1 MKKYI
6 FAVAA
11 ISFVVSCKKIQP
23 GGNKN
28 ILKLEEGVE
37 RYTDDA
43 QGNGHS
49 THAEGH
55 QASGAKEE
63 VTIDLEGVTLKGY
76 KGGMEDTMLSFL
88 KSGKYASSSDD
99 VLKNVWYDFDH
110 VNFKMGSTNQLES
123 GAEQIDNLAKI
134 LKAYP
139 DAKIKIGGYTDKT
152 GSEETNVKISQ
163 ARAEFIKAQLEK
175 AGVGAQV
182 VSAEGY
188 GSKFAKV
195 AADASDAERASDRK
209 MSVRFTK

>member
-6 FAVAA
+6 FAVAVV
-11 ISFVVSCKKIQP
+11 SLMVSCKKIQP

-28 ILKLEEGVE
+28 IIKLEEGVE

-49 THAEGH
+49 AHAGGH
-55 QASGAKEE
+55 QSGVKEE
-63 VTIDLEGVTLKGY
+63 VIIDLEGIALKGY

-195 AADASDAERASDRK
+195 VADASDEERASDRK

>member
-6 FAVAA
+6 FAVAVV
-11 ISFVVSCKKIQP
+11 SLMVSCKKIQP

-28 ILKLEEGVE
+28 IIKLEEGVE

-49 THAEGH
+49 AHAGGH
-55 QASGAKEE
+55 QSGVKEE
-63 VTIDLEGVTLKGY
+63 VTIDLEGVALKGY

-175 AGVGAQV
+175 AGVGTQV

-195 AADASDAERASDRK
+195 AADASDEERASDRK
-209 MSVRFTK
+209 MSVRLTK

>member
-11 ISFVVSCKKIQP
+11 ISFMVSCKKVQP

-37 RYTDDA
+37 RYTDDV

-49 THAEGH
+49 AHAKGH
-55 QASGAKEE
+55 QVSGVKEE
-63 VTIDLEGVTLKGY
+63 VVIDLEGVTLKGY

-88 KSGKYASSSDD
+88 KSGKYASSTDD
-99 VLKNVWYDFDH
+99 ALKSVWYDFDH
-110 VNFKMGSTNQLES
+110 INFKMGSTNQLEA